1 MNHSATNHSAKQAKN
16 NQTQSFW
23 KNDSSSIESAIR
35 YVAYMDVMGFK
46 DMIARSPHDVIGKK
60 LQNLL
65 MFISERIHDRG
76 SIFSS
81 IFSDSIYFLT
91 SDDKPTTLKALIEIL
106 SEVMKHALN
115 IGLPMKGA
123 IAMGEVSVDLVKN
136 LTFGQPLIDAYLI
149 EESIVLYGI
158 VIHNSVE
165 SSVMGKTFQK
175 YVMDTKIPLK
185 TGTASHYILKWW
197 RNDLED
203 SKKLV
208 RKIRLT
214 VSDSPRRY
222 IDNTLDLMDKE
233 R

>member
-1 MNHSATNHSAKQAKN
+1 
-16 NQTQSFW
+16 
-23 KNDSSSIESAIR
+23 
-35 YVAYMDVMGFK
+35 MDVMGFK
-46 DMIARSPHDVIGKK
+46 DMVARNPHNVIGEK

-65 MFISERIHDRG
+65 IFISDLINNKG

-81 IFSDSIYFLT
+81 IFSDSIYFFT
-91 SDDKPTTLKALIEIL
+91 SDDKQTTLKSLIEVL
-106 SEVMKHALN
+106 SKVMKYALS

-165 SSVMGKTFQK
+165 DIVRKKAFQN

-185 TGTASHYILKWW
+185 SGTASHYILRWW
-197 RNDLED
+197 RNDL
-203 SKKLV
+203 KKSQQLV
-208 RKIRLT
+208 RDIRLS

-222 IDNTLDLMDKE
+222 IDNTLDLMDND
-233 R
+233 

>member
-1 MNHSATNHSAKQAKN
+1 MWEKEV
-16 NQTQSFW
+16 
-23 KNDSSSIESAIR
+23 SSIESAIR

-46 DMIARSPHDVIGKK
+46 DLVARNPHNVIGEK

-65 MFISERIHDRG
+65 IFISDLINNKG

-81 IFSDSIYFLT
+81 IFSDSIYFFT
-91 SDDKPTTLKALIEIL
+91 SDDKQTTLKSLIEVL
-106 SEVMKHALN
+106 SKVMKYALS

-165 SSVMGKTFQK
+165 DIVRKKAFQN

-185 TGTASHYILKWW
+185 SGTASHYILRWW
-197 RNDLED
+197 RNDL
-203 SKKLV
+203 KKSQQLV
-208 RKIRLT
+208 RDIRLS

-222 IDNTLDLMDKE
+222 IDNTLDLMDND
-233 R
+233 

>member
-1 MNHSATNHSAKQAKN
+1 MNHSATNHSAKN
-16 NQTQSFW
+16 NQNKRLW
-23 KNDSSSIESAIR
+23 EKEVSSIESAIR

-46 DMIARSPHDVIGKK
+46 DLVARNPHNVIGEK

-65 MFISERIHDRG
+65 IFISDLINNKG

-81 IFSDSIYFLT
+81 IFSDSIYFFT
-91 SDDKPTTLKALIEIL
+91 SDDKQTTLKSLIEVL
-106 SEVMKHALN
+106 SKVMKYALS

-165 SSVMGKTFQK
+165 DIVRKKAFQN

-185 TGTASHYILKWW
+185 SGTASHYILRWW
-197 RNDLED
+197 RNDL
-203 SKKLV
+203 KKSQQLV
-208 RKIRLT
+208 RDIRLS

-222 IDNTLDLMDKE
+222 IDNTLDLMDND
-233 R
+233 